1 MKYECEGQI
10 SLFELMEKTV
20 DKTST
25 LPCDTCGYYKKVVAL
40 IQKHLMIIALMEI
53 RRCL

>member
-10 SLFELMEKTV
+10 SLFELMEKRWIKHRLCHVTRA
-20 DKTST
+20 DII
-25 LPCDTCGYYKKVVAL
+25 KKVVAL